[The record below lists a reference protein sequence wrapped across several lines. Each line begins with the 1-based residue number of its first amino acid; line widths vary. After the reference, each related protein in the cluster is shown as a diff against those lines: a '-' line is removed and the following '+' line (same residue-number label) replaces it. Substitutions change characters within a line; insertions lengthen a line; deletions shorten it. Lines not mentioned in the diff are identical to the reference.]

1 MFSPDCSEIRSNT
14 CISVYYQ
21 KQKMKTTILSAAPR
35 KKPAFMEGF
44 STNAD
49 PLCYTY
55 TITDRHCKTMQYR
68 FQVRYMNEKVLH
80 IVEYDKIISRLE
92 EHADSQPGK
101 KLCRELVPMD
111 SLFEIEHAQAQ
122 TESAL
127 SHLFRKGSISFGNN
141 RDFNYMFGALSVGAS
156 LSMPELLQLASF
168 LDNVGRIRNYG
179 LSKDGERSEI
189 RTRGNSGGKKSGKSA
204 SSEKS
209 SQPAISSAGTDQA
222 EDRPDV
228 LFDLFDCLYPVPSLS
243 AEIRRC
249 ILSEEQV
256 ADDASPALRKV
267 RREMQMTGD
276 KVHQQLAKMVNT
288 TYSAYLQDNVITLR
302 GDRYCI
308 PVKAEYKSQVP
319 GLIHDQSSTGS
330 TLFIEPAAIVN
341 LNNQLR
347 ELAIQEKKEIE
358 KILAS
363 LSAQAGDHLMELK
376 DDAQN
381 MTQLDFIFARADLA
395 MEQNATRPVFNDKFY
410 INIRQ
415 GRHPLIDPK
424 KVVPIDIE
432 LGSDYDMVI
441 ITGPNTGGKTVTLK
455 TVGLFELM
463 GMAGLHIPAGDRS
476 ELSLFRE
483 VFADIGDEQSIEQSL
498 STFSSHMKTIVD
510 IFRRVDRQ
518 CLCLFDEL
526 GAGTDPTEGAALAIS
541 ILNFCHVRKIR
552 TLATTHYAELKA
564 YAMRTEGIVNASCEF
579 NVETLQPTYR
589 LMVGI
594 PGKSN
599 AFAISQKLGLPNYII
614 ETAKEQL
621 SQDAQNFEDLL
632 SDLEKARQ
640 QLHREQEESARMRES
655 LEKERKAL
663 QNKERQ
669 FEKRR
674 EELLQKANED
684 ARDILARAK
693 EEADQAISD
702 LRKASQGGRKGGDLS
717 SMERTRTALRN
728 KVNEKNASLKFDKEP
743 AAPAGKK
750 LRASDLHIG
759 DKVRVV
765 SMGLTGTVSALP
777 DRNGKVSVRC
787 GILQS
792 KVDLSDLRLVA
803 EDAFGNTLDAYGNP
817 VGGAA
822 GSQKRSGSA
831 MKRAFRDADKAASS
845 GKDMDL
851 SRGSSVSP
859 ELNLLGLTTDDAIWK
874 LDKYLDEARVSHL
887 QSVRIV
893 HGKGTGALRN
903 AVHQYLRRQKWIK
916 SFRIGDFGEGDAGVT
931 IVTLKD

>member
-1 MFSPDCSEIRSNT
+1 
-14 CISVYYQ
+14 
-21 KQKMKTTILSAAPR
+21 
-35 KKPAFMEGF
+35 
-44 STNAD
+44 
-49 PLCYTY
+49 
-55 TITDRHCKTMQYR
+55 
-68 FQVRYMNEKVLH
+68 MNEKVLH
-80 IVEYDKIISRLE
+80 IVEFDKIITHLE

-101 KLCRELVPMD
+101 KLCRDLRPMD
-111 SLFEIEHAQAQ
+111 NLFEIEHAQAQ

-168 LDNVGRIRNYG
+168 LDNVGRVRHYG
-179 LSKDGERSEI
+179 LNKDGERSEI
-189 RTRGNSGGKKSGKSA
+189 KSRNAKKGNKYAASDSGKKGAGSTAGSP
-204 SSEKS
+204 SSDVQE
-209 SQPAISSAGTDQA
+209 
-222 EDRPDV
+222 EPDV
-228 LFDLFDCLYPVPSLS
+228 LFDLFDCLYPVPALS

-267 RREMQMTGD
+267 RRDMQLTGD
-276 KVHQQLAKMVNT
+276 KVHQQLAKMVNS

-319 GLIHDQSSTGS
+319 GLIHDQSSSGS
-330 TLFIEPAAIVN
+330 TLFIEPAAIVS

-347 ELAIQEKKEIE
+347 ELALQEKKEIE
-358 KILAS
+358 KILAA
-363 LSAQAGDHLMELK
+363 LSAEAGDHLMELK

-395 MEQNATRPVFNDKFY
+395 MEQNASRPVFNDKYY

-541 ILNFCHVRKIR
+541 ILNFCHTRRIR

-632 SDLEKARQ
+632 SDLEKTRQ
-640 QLHREQEESARMRES
+640 QLRREQEESERIRAS

-663 QNKERQ
+663 QNKEKQ

-684 ARDILARAK
+684 ARDILAKAK

-702 LRKASQGGRKGGDLS
+702 LRKAAQSGKRGGDLS
-717 SMERTRTALRN
+717 SMERTRTAIRN
-728 KVNEKNASLKFDKEP
+728 KVNEKNASMKFKSEP

-750 LRASDLHIG
+750 LRASDLHVG

-792 KVDLSDLRLVA
+792 KVDLSDLRLIA
-803 EDAFGNTLDAYGNP
+803 EDSFGNP
-817 VGGAA
+817 VGDA
-822 GSQKRSGSA
+822 GSAEKQSGSA
-831 MKRAFRDADKAASS
+831 IKRAFRDADKAASS
-845 GKDMDL
+845 GRDMDL

-903 AVHQYLRRQKWIK
+903 AVHQYLRKQKWIK
-916 SFRIGDFGEGDAGVT
+916 SYRIGDFGEGDAGVT
-931 IVTLKD
+931 IVTLKG

>member
-1 MFSPDCSEIRSNT
+1 MTLLKGNP
-14 CISVYYQ
+14 
-21 KQKMKTTILSAAPR
+21 
-35 KKPAFMEGF
+35 
-44 STNAD
+44 
-49 PLCYTY
+49 
-55 TITDRHCKTMQYR
+55 
-68 FQVRYMNEKVLH
+68 MNEKVLH

-101 KLCRELVPMD
+101 RLCRDLLPMD

-141 RDFNYMFGALSVGAS
+141 RDFGYMFGALSVGSS

-168 LDNVGRIRNYG
+168 LDNVGRVQNYG
-179 LSKDGERSEI
+179 LSRDGERGNPLTRSKNAKKAGGSDPGKNASGKYEI
-189 RTRGNSGGKKSGKSA
+189 NSGNGGDKNSKDPG
-204 SSEKS
+204 EN
-209 SQPAISSAGTDQA
+209 AGDTNAQDT
-222 EDRPDV
+222 DV
-228 LFDLFDCLYPVPSLS
+228 LFDLFDCLYPIHSLS

-249 ILSEEQV
+249 IIAEDQM
-256 ADDASPALRKV
+256 ADDASPALKKV
-267 RREMQMTGD
+267 RREIQASGD
-276 KVHQQLAKMVNT
+276 RVRQQLAKMVNS
-288 TYSAYLQDNVITLR
+288 TYSAYLQDAVITVR

-319 GLIHDQSSTGS
+319 GLIHDQSSSGS
-330 TLFIEPAAIVN
+330 TLFIEPASVVA
-341 LNNQLR
+341 LGNQLR

-363 LSAQAGDHLMELK
+363 LSEEAAEHLTELRDNAK
-376 DDAQN
+376 N
-381 MTQLDFIFARADLA
+381 MTELDFIFARAGLA
-395 MEQNATRPVFNDKFY
+395 MDQNATRPVFNNRYY
-410 INIRQ
+410 INIRH

-424 KVVPIDIE
+424 KAVPIDIE
-432 LGSDYDMVI
+432 LGGDYDMVI

-541 ILNFCHVRKIR
+541 ILNFCHVRQIR

-564 YAMRTEGIVNASCEF
+564 YAMRTEGVVNASCEF

-621 SQDAQNFEDLL
+621 SQDAKNFEDLL
-632 SDLEKARQ
+632 ADLEQSRQ
-640 QLHREQEESARMRES
+640 KIRAQQEEADRLRAQLEQDRKKLRDREQ
-655 LEKERKAL
+655 
-663 QNKERQ
+663 Q
-669 FEKRR
+669 FENRR
-674 EELLQKANED
+674 KELLQKANEE
-684 ARDILARAK
+684 ARDILAKAK

-702 LRKASQGGRKGGDLS
+702 LRKAAQSGANAGNLS

-728 KVNEKNASLKFDKEP
+728 KVNEKNASVKRPEEP
-743 AAPAGKK
+743 AAHTGKK
-750 LRASDLHIG
+750 LKASDLSVG
-759 DKVRVV
+759 DRVRVV
-765 SMGLTGTVSALP
+765 SMGLVGTVSALP
-777 DRNGKVSVRC
+777 DKKGKVIVRC

-792 KVDLSDLRLVA
+792 KVDLSDLRLIA
-803 EDAFGNTLDAYGNP
+803 EDAFGNP
-817 VGGAA
+817 A
-822 GSQKRSGSA
+822 GSGAYSSGTNNNNSGSA
-831 MKRAFRDADKAASS
+831 IRRAFRDADRAAET
-845 GKDMDL
+845 GRKMDL
-851 SRGSSVSP
+851 SRAGAVSP
-859 ELNLLGLTTDDAIWK
+859 EINLLGLTTDDAIYR
-874 LDKYLDEARVSHL
+874 LDKYMDEARVSHL

-893 HGKGTGALRN
+893 HGKGTGALRS
-903 AVHQYLRRQKWIK
+903 AVQNYLRRQKWIK
-916 SFRIGDFGEGDAGVT
+916 SYRQGDFGEGDAGVT
-931 IVTLKD
+931 IVTLRD

>member
-1 MFSPDCSEIRSNT
+1 
-14 CISVYYQ
+14 
-21 KQKMKTTILSAAPR
+21 
-35 KKPAFMEGF
+35 
-44 STNAD
+44 
-49 PLCYTY
+49 
-55 TITDRHCKTMQYR
+55 
-68 FQVRYMNEKVLH
+68 MNEKVLH
-80 IVEYDKIISRLE
+80 IVEFDKIIARLE

-101 KLCRELVPMD
+101 KLCRELLPLD

-141 RDFNYMFGALSVGAS
+141 RDFGYMFGALSVGAS

-189 RTRGNSGGKKSGKSA
+189 KGRNVNSAKGTGREKAGASA
-204 SSEKS
+204 
-209 SQPAISSAGTDQA
+209 PDQDDPHA
-222 EDRPDV
+222 DV
-228 LFDLFDCLYPVPSLS
+228 LYDLFDCLYPVPGLS

-249 ILSEEQV
+249 ILSEDQV
-256 ADDASPALRKV
+256 ADDASAALRKI

-319 GLIHDQSSTGS
+319 GLIHDQSSSGS
-330 TLFIEPAAIVN
+330 TLFIEPAAVVS
-341 LNNQLR
+341 LNNTLR
-347 ELAIQEKKEIE
+347 ELALQEKKEID

-363 LSAQAGDHLMELK
+363 LSAEAGEHLMELK
-376 DDAQN
+376 DDARN
-381 MTQLDFIFARADLA
+381 MTELDFIFARADLA
-395 MEQNATRPVFNDKFY
+395 MEQNATRPVFNDKYY
-410 INIRQ
+410 INIRH

-432 LGSDYDMVI
+432 LGSDYDMII

-510 IFRRVDRQ
+510 IFRKVDRQ

-541 ILNFCHVRKIR
+541 ILNFCHVRHIR

-621 SQDAQNFEDLL
+621 SQEAQNFEDLL
-632 SDLEKARQ
+632 SDLERARQ
-640 QLHREQEESARMRES
+640 QLRAEQEESARMRAS
-655 LEKERKAL
+655 LERDRKILKDKEK
-663 QNKERQ
+663 Q

-684 ARDILARAK
+684 ARDILAKAK
-693 EEADQAISD
+693 EDADQAISD
-702 LRKASQGGRKGGDLS
+702 LRKAAQSGRGGDLS
-717 SMERTRTALRN
+717 SMERTRTALRS
-728 KVNEKNASLKFDKEP
+728 KVNEKNASIKFKKEP

-750 LRASDLHIG
+750 VRASDLHVG

-765 SMGLTGTVSALP
+765 SMGLTGSVSALP

-803 EDAFGNTLDAYGNP
+803 EDAFGNTLDAFGNP
-817 VGGAA
+817 VGG
-822 GSQKRSGSA
+822 SEKRSGSA
-831 MKRAFRDADKAASS
+831 IKRAFRDADKASSS
-845 GKDMDL
+845 GKEMDL
-851 SRGSSVSP
+851 SHSSTVSP
-859 ELNLLGLTTDDAIWK
+859 ELNLLGMTTDDAIWK

-903 AVHQYLRRQKWIK
+903 AVHQYLRKQKWIK
-916 SFRIGDFGEGDAGVT
+916 SFRLGDFGEGDAGVT
-931 IVTLKD
+931 IVTLRN

>member
-1 MFSPDCSEIRSNT
+1 
-14 CISVYYQ
+14 
-21 KQKMKTTILSAAPR
+21 
-35 KKPAFMEGF
+35 
-44 STNAD
+44 
-49 PLCYTY
+49 
-55 TITDRHCKTMQYR
+55 
-68 FQVRYMNEKVLH
+68 MNEKVLH
-80 IVEYDKIISRLE
+80 IVEYDKIIAQLE
-92 EHADSQPGK
+92 EHADSLPGK
-101 KLCRELVPMD
+101 KLCRDLQPMD
-111 SLFEIEHAQAQ
+111 NLFDIEHAQAQ

-141 RDFNYMFGALSVGAS
+141 RDFGYMFGALSVGSS

-168 LDNVGRIRNYG
+168 LDNVGRVRAYG
-179 LSKDGERSEI
+179 LSRDGERQNPMG
-189 RTRGNSGGKKSGKSA
+189 RVSGSR
-204 SSEKS
+204 
-209 SQPAISSAGTDQA
+209 SSAGADSPKKGRNASAASESRNSGNAQGTHDQEA
-222 EDRPDV
+222 EEESVDV
-228 LFDLFDCLYPVPSLS
+228 LYDLFDCLYPVPGLS

-249 ILSEEQV
+249 IISEEQV
-256 ADDASPALRKV
+256 ADDASPTLRKI
-267 RREMQMTGD
+267 RREIQQTGD
-276 KVHQQLAKMVNT
+276 RVHQQLAKMVNT
-288 TYSAYLQDNVITLR
+288 TYSAYLQDSVITLR

-319 GLIHDQSSTGS
+319 GLIHDQSSSGS
-330 TLFIEPAAIVN
+330 TLFIEPAAIVS
-341 LNNQLR
+341 LNNSLR
-347 ELAIQEKKEIE
+347 ELALQEKKEIE

-363 LSAQAGDHLMELK
+363 LSAEAGDHLMELK

-395 MEQNATRPVFNDKFY
+395 MEQNATRPVFNDKYY
-410 INIRQ
+410 IHIRQ
-415 GRHPLIDPK
+415 GRHPLIDKK
-424 KVVPIDIE
+424 KVVPIDVE
-432 LGSDYDMVI
+432 LGGEYDMII

-476 ELSLFRE
+476 ELSLFRD

-541 ILNFCHVRKIR
+541 ILNFCHVRHIR

-564 YAMRTEGIVNASCEF
+564 YAMRTEGVVNASCEF

-621 SQDAQNFEDLL
+621 SQEEKNFEDLL
-632 SDLEKARQ
+632 ADLETSRQ
-640 QLHREQEESARMRES
+640 KLRAEQEESARLRAS
-655 LEKERKAL
+655 LEKDRKAL
-663 QNKERQ
+663 RDREKQ

-684 ARDILARAK
+684 ARKILEQAK
-693 EEADQAISD
+693 EEADKAISD
-702 LRKASQGGRKGGDLS
+702 LRKAAQSGGKGGDLS
-717 SMERTRTALRN
+717 SMERTRTAIRN
-728 KVNEKNASLKFDKEP
+728 KVNEKSAKA
-743 AAPAGKK
+743 AAPKKEVPAGRK
-750 LRASDLHIG
+750 LRPGDLHVG
-759 DKVRVV
+759 DRVRVV

-777 DRNGKVSVRC
+777 DRNNKVNVRC

-792 KVDLSDLRLVA
+792 KVDLSDLRLIA
-803 EDAFGNTLDAYGNP
+803 EDAMGNMLDAHGNP
-817 VGGAA
+817 IGGS
-822 GSQKRSGSA
+822 GKSSGSA
-831 MKRAFRDADKAASS
+831 IKRAFRDADRAASS

-859 ELNLLGLTTDDAIWK
+859 ELNLLGLTTDDAVYR
-874 LDKYLDEARVSHL
+874 LDKYLDEARMSHL

-893 HGKGTGALRN
+893 HGKGTGALRK
-903 AVHQYLRRQKWIK
+903 AVHEYLRRQKWIR
-916 SFRIGDFGEGDAGVT
+916 SYRLGDFGEGDAGVT
-931 IVTLKD
+931 IVTLRD

>member
-1 MFSPDCSEIRSNT
+1 
-14 CISVYYQ
+14 
-21 KQKMKTTILSAAPR
+21 
-35 KKPAFMEGF
+35 
-44 STNAD
+44 
-49 PLCYTY
+49 
-55 TITDRHCKTMQYR
+55 
-68 FQVRYMNEKVLH
+68 MNEKVLK
-80 IVEYDKIISRLE
+80 IVEYNKIIERLE

-101 KLCRELVPMD
+101 KLCRELLPMD
-111 SLFEIEHAQAQ
+111 NLFDIEHAQAQ

-141 RDFNYMFGALSVGAS
+141 RDFSYMFGALSVGAS

-179 LSKDGERSEI
+179 LSKDGERSAI
-189 RTRGNSGGKKSGKSA
+189 RTTARGGSSNSSKDSFSKKGGSGSSSSNASKSGRAESVREDA
-204 SSEKS
+204 G
-209 SQPAISSAGTDQA
+209 PAELET
-222 EDRPDV
+222 DV
-228 LFDLFDCLYPVPSLS
+228 LFDFFDCLYPIPSLS

-249 ILSEEQV
+249 IVTEDQV

-267 RREMQMTGD
+267 RREIQQTGD
-276 KVHQQLAKMVNT
+276 RVHQQLAKMVNS
-288 TYSAYLQDNVITLR
+288 TYSAYLQDNVITMR

-319 GLIHDQSSTGS
+319 GLIHDQSSSGS
-330 TLFIEPAAIVN
+330 TLFIEPAAVVT

-347 ELAIQEKKEIE
+347 ELALQEKKEIE
-358 KILAS
+358 KILAA
-363 LSAQAGDHLMELK
+363 LSEEAGNHLMELK
-376 DDAQN
+376 DNSKN

-395 MEQNATRPVFNDKFY
+395 MEQNAVRPVFNDKYY
-410 INIRQ
+410 INILR

-424 KVVPIDIE
+424 KVVPIDVE
-432 LGSDYDMVI
+432 LGSDYDMII

-498 STFSSHMKTIVD
+498 STFSSHMTTIVD

-579 NVETLQPTYR
+579 NVETLQPTYH
-589 LMVGI
+589 LMVGV

-621 SQDAQNFEDLL
+621 SQDAKNFEDLL
-632 SDLEKARQ
+632 AELEQARQ
-640 QLHREQEESARMRES
+640 QLRREKEESDRIRSNLEQERKKQLDRE
-655 LEKERKAL
+655 K
-663 QNKERQ
+663 Q

-674 EELLQKANED
+674 EELLQKANEE
-684 ARDILARAK
+684 ARDILAKAK

-702 LRKASQGGRKGGDLS
+702 LRKAAQGGKHGGDLS

-728 KVNEKNASLKFDKEP
+728 KVNEKNSKVSFQKKE
-743 AAPAGKK
+743 APAGRK
-750 LRASDLHIG
+750 LKASDLHVG
-759 DKVRVV
+759 DKIKVI
-765 SMGLTGTVSALP
+765 SMGLVGTVSTLP
-777 DRNGKVSVRC
+777 DKNNKVNVRC

-792 KVDLSDLRLVA
+792 KVDLSDLQLIA
-803 EDAFGNTLDAYGNP
+803 EDAYGNP
-817 VGGAA
+817 VNAA
-822 GSQKRSGSA
+822 KQSGSA
-831 MKRAFRDADKAASS
+831 IKRAFRDADKASSS

-851 SRGSSVSP
+851 SRGSSVST
-859 ELNLLGLTTDDAIWK
+859 ELNLLGMTTDDAVYAV
-874 LDKYLDEARVSHL
+874 DKYLDDARVAHL

-903 AVHQYLRRQKWIK
+903 AVHAYLRKQKWIK
-916 SFRIGDFGEGDAGVT
+916 SFRLGDFGEGDAGVT
-931 IVTLKD
+931 IVTLRN

>member
-1 MFSPDCSEIRSNT
+1 
-14 CISVYYQ
+14 
-21 KQKMKTTILSAAPR
+21 
-35 KKPAFMEGF
+35 
-44 STNAD
+44 
-49 PLCYTY
+49 
-55 TITDRHCKTMQYR
+55 
-68 FQVRYMNEKVLH
+68 MNEKVLH
-80 IVEYDKIISRLE
+80 IVEFDKIIARLE

-101 KLCRELVPMD
+101 KLCRELLPLD

-141 RDFNYMFGALSVGAS
+141 RDFGYMFGALSVGAS

-189 RTRGNSGGKKSGKSA
+189 KGRNVNSAKGTGREKAGASA
-204 SSEKS
+204 
-209 SQPAISSAGTDQA
+209 PDQDDPHA
-222 EDRPDV
+222 DV
-228 LFDLFDCLYPVPSLS
+228 LYDLFDCLYPVPGLS

-249 ILSEEQV
+249 ILSEDQV
-256 ADDASPALRKV
+256 ADDASAALRKI

-319 GLIHDQSSTGS
+319 GLIHDQSSSGS
-330 TLFIEPAAIVN
+330 TLFIEPAAVVS
-341 LNNQLR
+341 LNNTLR
-347 ELAIQEKKEIE
+347 ELALQEKKEID

-363 LSAQAGDHLMELK
+363 LSAEAGEHLMELK
-376 DDAQN
+376 DDARN
-381 MTQLDFIFARADLA
+381 MTELDFIFARADLA
-395 MEQNATRPVFNDKFY
+395 MEQNATRPVFNDKYY
-410 INIRQ
+410 IIIRH

-432 LGSDYDMVI
+432 LGSDYDMII

-510 IFRRVDRQ
+510 IFRKVDRQ

-541 ILNFCHVRKIR
+541 ILNFCHVRHIR

-621 SQDAQNFEDLL
+621 SQEAQNFEDLL
-632 SDLEKARQ
+632 SDLERARQ
-640 QLHREQEESARMRES
+640 QLRAEQEESARMRAA
-655 LEKERKAL
+655 LEKDRKIL
-663 QNKERQ
+663 KDKEKQ

-684 ARDILARAK
+684 ARDILAKAK
-693 EEADQAISD
+693 EDADQAISD
-702 LRKASQGGRKGGDLS
+702 LRKAAQSGRGGDLS
-717 SMERTRTALRN
+717 SMERTRTALRS
-728 KVNEKNASLKFDKEP
+728 KVNEKNASIKFKKEP

-750 LRASDLHIG
+750 VRASDLHVG

-803 EDAFGNTLDAYGNP
+803 EDAFGNTLDAFGNP
-817 VGGAA
+817 VGG
-822 GSQKRSGSA
+822 SEKRSGSA
-831 MKRAFRDADKAASS
+831 IKRAFRDADKASSS
-845 GKDMDL
+845 GKEMDL
-851 SRGSSVSP
+851 SHSSTVSP
-859 ELNLLGLTTDDAIWK
+859 ELNLLGMTTDDAIWK

-903 AVHQYLRRQKWIK
+903 AVHQYLRKQKWIK
-916 SFRIGDFGEGDAGVT
+916 SFRLGDFGEGDAGVT
-931 IVTLKD
+931 IVTLRN

>member
-1 MFSPDCSEIRSNT
+1 
-14 CISVYYQ
+14 
-21 KQKMKTTILSAAPR
+21 
-35 KKPAFMEGF
+35 
-44 STNAD
+44 
-49 PLCYTY
+49 
-55 TITDRHCKTMQYR
+55 
-68 FQVRYMNEKVLH
+68 MNEKVLK
-80 IVEYDKIISRLE
+80 IVEYNKIIERLE
-92 EHADSQPGK
+92 KHADSQPGK
-101 KLCRELVPMD
+101 KLCRELLPMD
-111 SLFEIEHAQAQ
+111 NLFDIEHAQAQ

-141 RDFNYMFGALSVGAS
+141 RDFSYMFGALSVGAS

-179 LSKDGERSEI
+179 LSKDGDRSAI
-189 RTRGNSGGKKSGKSA
+189 RTTARGGSSNSSKDSFSKKGGSGSNSSNASKSGRVESVREDA
-204 SSEKS
+204 G
-209 SQPAISSAGTDQA
+209 PAEPEA
-222 EDRPDV
+222 DV
-228 LFDLFDCLYPVPSLS
+228 LFDFFDCLYPIPSLS

-249 ILSEEQV
+249 IVTEDQV
-256 ADDASPALRKV
+256 ADDASTALRKV
-267 RREMQMTGD
+267 RREIQQTGD
-276 KVHQQLAKMVNT
+276 RVHQQLAKMVNS
-288 TYSAYLQDNVITLR
+288 TYSAYLQDNVITMR

-319 GLIHDQSSTGS
+319 GLIHDQSSSGS
-330 TLFIEPAAIVN
+330 TLFIEPAAVVT

-347 ELAIQEKKEIE
+347 ELALQEKKEIE
-358 KILAS
+358 KILAA
-363 LSAQAGDHLMELK
+363 LSEEAGNHLMELK
-376 DDAQN
+376 DNSKN

-395 MEQNATRPVFNDKFY
+395 MEQNAVRPVFNDKYY
-410 INIRQ
+410 INILR

-424 KVVPIDIE
+424 KVVPIDVE
-432 LGSDYDMVI
+432 LGSDYDMII

-498 STFSSHMKTIVD
+498 STFSSHMTTIVD

-579 NVETLQPTYR
+579 NVETLQPTYH
-589 LMVGI
+589 LMVGV

-621 SQDAQNFEDLL
+621 SQDAKNFEDLL
-632 SDLEKARQ
+632 AELEQARQ
-640 QLHREQEESARMRES
+640 QLRREKEESDRIRS
-655 LEKERKAL
+655 NLEKERKKQL
-663 QNKERQ
+663 DREKQ

-674 EELLQKANED
+674 EELLQKANEE
-684 ARDILARAK
+684 ARDILAKAK

-702 LRKASQGGRKGGDLS
+702 LRKAAQSGKHGGDLS

-728 KVNEKNASLKFDKEP
+728 KVNEKNSKVSFQKKE
-743 AAPAGKK
+743 APAGRK
-750 LRASDLHIG
+750 LKASDLHVG
-759 DKVRVV
+759 DKVKVI
-765 SMGLTGTVSALP
+765 SMGLVGTVSTLP
-777 DRNGKVSVRC
+777 DKNNKVNVRC

-792 KVDLSDLRLVA
+792 KVDLSDLQLIA
-803 EDAFGNTLDAYGNP
+803 EDAYGNP
-817 VGGAA
+817 VNAA
-822 GSQKRSGSA
+822 KQSGSA
-831 MKRAFRDADKAASS
+831 IKRAFRDADKASSS

-851 SRGSSVSP
+851 SRGSSVST
-859 ELNLLGLTTDDAIWK
+859 ELNLLGMTTDDAVYAV
-874 LDKYLDEARVSHL
+874 DKYLDDARVAHL

-903 AVHQYLRRQKWIK
+903 AVHAYLRKQKWIK
-916 SFRIGDFGEGDAGVT
+916 SFRLGDFGEGDAGVT
-931 IVTLKD
+931 IVTLRN

>member
-1 MFSPDCSEIRSNT
+1 
-14 CISVYYQ
+14 
-21 KQKMKTTILSAAPR
+21 
-35 KKPAFMEGF
+35 
-44 STNAD
+44 
-49 PLCYTY
+49 
-55 TITDRHCKTMQYR
+55 
-68 FQVRYMNEKVLH
+68 MNEKVLK
-80 IVEYDKIISRLE
+80 IVEYNKIIERLE

-101 KLCRELVPMD
+101 KLCRELLPMD
-111 SLFEIEHAQAQ
+111 NLFDIEHAQAQ

-141 RDFNYMFGALSVGAS
+141 RDFSYMFGALSVGAS

-179 LSKDGERSEI
+179 LSKDGERSAI
-189 RTRGNSGGKKSGKSA
+189 RTTARGGSSNSSKDSFSKKGGSGSSSSNASKSGRAESVREDA
-204 SSEKS
+204 G
-209 SQPAISSAGTDQA
+209 PAEPET
-222 EDRPDV
+222 DV
-228 LFDLFDCLYPVPSLS
+228 LFDFFDCLYPIPSLS
-243 AEIRRC
+243 SEIRRC
-249 ILSEEQV
+249 IITEDQV

-267 RREMQMTGD
+267 RREIQQTGD
-276 KVHQQLAKMVNT
+276 RVHQQLAKMVNS
-288 TYSAYLQDNVITLR
+288 TYSAYLQDNVITMR

-319 GLIHDQSSTGS
+319 GLIHDQSSSGS
-330 TLFIEPAAIVN
+330 TLFIEPAAVVT

-347 ELAIQEKKEIE
+347 ELALQEKKEIE
-358 KILAS
+358 KILAA
-363 LSAQAGDHLMELK
+363 LSEEAGNHLMELK
-376 DDAQN
+376 DNSKN

-395 MEQNATRPVFNDKFY
+395 MEQNAVRPVFNDKYY
-410 INIRQ
+410 INILR

-424 KVVPIDIE
+424 KVVPIDVE
-432 LGSDYDMVI
+432 LGSDYDMII

-498 STFSSHMKTIVD
+498 STFSSHMTTIVD

-579 NVETLQPTYR
+579 NVETLQPTYH
-589 LMVGI
+589 LMVGV

-621 SQDAQNFEDLL
+621 SQDAKNFEDLL
-632 SDLEKARQ
+632 AELEQARQ
-640 QLHREQEESARMRES
+640 QLRREKEESDRIRSNLEQERKKQLDRE
-655 LEKERKAL
+655 K
-663 QNKERQ
+663 Q

-674 EELLQKANED
+674 EELLQKANEE
-684 ARDILARAK
+684 ARDILAKAK

-702 LRKASQGGRKGGDLS
+702 LRKAAQGGKHGGDLS

-728 KVNEKNASLKFDKEP
+728 KVNEKNSKVSFQKKE
-743 AAPAGKK
+743 APAGRK
-750 LRASDLHIG
+750 LKASDLHVG
-759 DKVRVV
+759 DKIKVI
-765 SMGLTGTVSALP
+765 SMGLVGTVSTLP
-777 DRNGKVSVRC
+777 DKNNKVNVRC

-792 KVDLSDLRLVA
+792 KVDLSDLQLIA
-803 EDAFGNTLDAYGNP
+803 EDAYGNP
-817 VGGAA
+817 VNAA
-822 GSQKRSGSA
+822 KQSGSA
-831 MKRAFRDADKAASS
+831 IKRAFRDADKASSS

-851 SRGSSVSP
+851 SRGSSVST
-859 ELNLLGLTTDDAIWK
+859 ELNLLGMTTDDAVYAV
-874 LDKYLDEARVSHL
+874 DKYLDDARVAHL

-903 AVHQYLRRQKWIK
+903 AVHAYLRKQKWIK
-916 SFRIGDFGEGDAGVT
+916 SFRLGDFGEGDAGVT
-931 IVTLKD
+931 IVTLRN

>member
-1 MFSPDCSEIRSNT
+1 
-14 CISVYYQ
+14 
-21 KQKMKTTILSAAPR
+21 
-35 KKPAFMEGF
+35 
-44 STNAD
+44 
-49 PLCYTY
+49 
-55 TITDRHCKTMQYR
+55 
-68 FQVRYMNEKVLH
+68 MNEKVLH

-101 KLCRELVPMD
+101 KLCRALVPMD
-111 SLFEIEHAQAQ
+111 NLFEIEHAQAQ

-156 LSMPELLQLASF
+156 LSMPELLQRSSF

-179 LSKDGERSEI
+179 LSKDGERSAI
-189 RTRGNSGGKKSGKSA
+189 RLHSRENSKRSGKKA
-204 SSEKS
+204 SSG
-209 SQPAISSAGTDQA
+209 AGKKDGAGVSDAAA
-222 EDRPDV
+222 EEEQPDV

-249 ILSEEQV
+249 ILSEDQV
-256 ADDASPALRKV
+256 SDDASPALRKV
-267 RREMQMTGD
+267 RRDMQLTGD
-276 KVHQQLAKMVNT
+276 KIHQQLAKMVNT

-308 PVKAEYKSQVP
+308 PVKSEYKSQVP
-319 GLIHDQSSTGS
+319 GLIHDQSSSGS
-330 TLFIEPAAIVN
+330 TLFIEPAAIVS
-341 LNNQLR
+341 LNNTLR

-358 KILAS
+358 KILAA
-363 LSAQAGDHLMELK
+363 LSAEAGDHLMELK
-376 DDAQN
+376 DDSKN
-381 MTQLDFIFARADLA
+381 MTELDFIFARAGLA
-395 MEQNATRPVFNDKFY
+395 MEQNATRPVFNNKLY

-415 GRHPLIDPK
+415 GRHPLIDSK

-432 LGSDYDMVI
+432 LGADYDMVI

-541 ILNFCHVRKIR
+541 ILNFCHIRRIR

-564 YAMRTEGIVNASCEF
+564 YAMRTERIVNASCEF

-640 QLHREQEESARMRES
+640 QLHNEQEESARMRAS
-655 LEKERKAL
+655 LEKERKIL
-663 QNKERQ
+663 QDKERQ

-674 EELLQKANED
+674 EELLQKANEE
-684 ARDILARAK
+684 ARDILAKAK

-702 LRKASQGGRKGGDLS
+702 LRKAAQSGNRGGDLS

-728 KVNEKNASLKFDKEP
+728 KVNEKNASMKFKNEP
-743 AAPAGKK
+743 AAPQGKK
-750 LRASDLHIG
+750 LKASDLHIG
-759 DKVRVV
+759 DKVRVI
-765 SMGLTGTVSALP
+765 SMGLVGTVSTLP

-792 KVDLSDLRLVA
+792 KVDLSDLRMVA
-803 EDAFGNTLDAYGNP
+803 EDVSGNTLDAYGNP
-817 VGGAA
+817 VGG
-822 GSQKRSGSA
+822 SSERRSGSV
-831 MKRAFRDADKAASS
+831 MKRAFRDADKAAAS

-859 ELNLLGLTTDDAIWK
+859 ELNLLGLTTDDAIFK

-916 SFRIGDFGEGDAGVT
+916 SFRLGDFGEGDAGVT
-931 IVTLKD
+931 IVKLRD